1 MCLPKKD
8 EKFFYYGVQTLTRTP
23 KSPKEPKKKGKK
35 HLINPKKCYK
45 STRYQRLRLE
55 YWIKK

>member
-8 EKFFYYGVQTLTRTP
+8 EKFFFYGVQTLTRTP

-35 HLINPKKCYK
+35 TPHQ
-45 STRYQRLRLE
+45 S
-55 YWIKK
+55 